1 MNILML
7 TTGSVSA
14 YLSHKLAYKLKE
26 DGHEVKHYMTKTAGE
41 LMIMNKGSLSNN
53 PTSQCFYTNHYSNY
67 ITVEREG
74 LDWHDKPTH
83 PIKHID
89 LVKWADVCVV
99 CPSDYNVVGKMANGI
114 ADDFISSILAAW
126 MGCGKKLYVAE
137 SMNSMMYQGP
147 VYQRNRAYLDSLDFV
162 RFIEPTVKNL
172 ACGGIG
178 IGGLADVDTIK
189 NIVEGHVWHQ
199 PIANADLL
207 GVPTYSGHTYKE
219 RGMFGKFI
227 YDANSNEFTR
237 GKCRERF
244 RDYIPRFY
252 EPGAFGAIRKF
263 DIHEGVDIYTH
274 DGAPVYAVEDGVVTA
289 IYEFTGKKADC
300 DWWNETWCVKV
311 DGKSGVVTYGELA
324 NPNGIVSI
332 GQKVSAGRMI
342 GLVTPVL
349 RPEKYRPDIRN
360 HSVAM
365 LHLELRKETCHLDG
379 WKLDGE
385 RNKRLLDPTPYL
397 KSKDLIANSTTQRPI
412 TVEIDDD

>member
-1 MNILML
+1 MNILLL

-14 YLSHKLAYKLKE
+14 YLSHKLAVALEE
-26 DGHEVKHYMTKTAGE
+26 DGHEVKHYMTKTAGD
-41 LMIMNKGSLSNN
+41 LMSMNKDSRSKN
-53 PTSQCFYTNHYSNY
+53 PECQCFYTNHYSNY
-67 ITVEREG
+67 ISVEREA
-74 LDWHDKPTH
+74 LDWRDKAGH
-83 PIKHID
+83 PIHHID
-89 LVKWADVCVV
+89 LVKWADICVV
-99 CPSDYNVVGKMANGI
+99 CPADYNVVGKMANGI

-126 MGCGKKLYVAE
+126 MGCGKKLYICE

-147 VYQRNRAYLDSLDFV
+147 VYQRNRAYLDSLDSV

-178 IGGLADVDTIK
+178 IGGLADVGTIK
-189 NIVEGHVWHQ
+189 NIVEGHTWCQ
-199 PIANADLL
+199 PIADSDLL
-207 GVPTYSGHTYKE
+207 GVPTYTGHVEKE
-219 RGMFGKFI
+219 IGMFGKFI

-237 GKCRERF
+237 GRCKEQF

-274 DGAPVYAVEDGVVTA
+274 DGAPVCAVEDGVVTA

-311 DGKSGVVTYGELA
+311 KGKSGVVTYGELA
-324 NPNGIVSI
+324 NPKGIVSV
-332 GQKVSAGRMI
+332 GQNVSAGRLL
-342 GLVTPVL
+342 GRVTPVL

-365 LHLELRKETCHLDG
+365 LHVELRTETCHLDG
-379 WKLDGE
+379 WKLDGQ
-385 RNKRLLDPTPYL
+385 RDKRLLDPTPYL
-397 KSKDLIANSTTQRPI
+397 KSKDMYST
-412 TVEIDDD
+412 

>member
-1 MNILML
+1 MNILL
-7 TTGSVSA
+7 LSTGSVSA
-14 YLSHKLAYKLKE
+14 YLSHKLAVELKD

-41 LMIMNKGSLSNN
+41 LMILNKNCLSTNAEN
-53 PTSQCFYTNHYSNY
+53 PTFGSSHFSVY
-67 ITVEREG
+67 ISVKREA
-74 LDWHDKPTH
+74 LDWHDIAGH
-83 PIKHID
+83 PIRHID

-99 CPSDYNVVGKMANGI
+99 CPADYNIVGKMANGI
-114 ADDFISSILAAW
+114 ADDFVSSVLAAW
-126 MGCGKKLYVAE
+126 MGCGKKLYIAE

-147 VYQRNRAYLDSLDFV
+147 VYQKNRAFLDSLDFV

-178 IGGLADVDTIK
+178 IGGLADIGTIK

-207 GVPTYSGHTYKE
+207 GAPTYTGHTDKE
-219 RGMFGKFI
+219 QGMFGKCI
-227 YDANSNEFTR
+227 YDASSNEFKR
-237 GKCRERF
+237 GKCRESF

-252 EPGAFGAIRKF
+252 EPGAFGAIRKY

-274 DGAPVYAVEDGVVTA
+274 DGADVLAVENGVITA
-289 IYEFTGKKADC
+289 VYEFTGKKADC

-311 DGKSGVVTYGELA
+311 KGKSGVVTYGELKK
-324 NPNGIVSI
+324 PRDSVKPGKKVYPGFVI
-332 GQKVSAGRMI
+332 GH
-342 GLVTPVL
+342 VTPVL

-365 LHLELRKETCHLDG
+365 LHMELRKETCHIDG

-385 RNKRLLDPTPYL
+385 RDKRLLDPTPYL
-397 KSKDLIANSTTQRPI
+397 KSKDMRTI
-412 TVEIDDD
+412 